1 MAKCETYLRQGVG
14 LVMVD
19 VVTVRRVHLHGELL
33 GRLAEGQEG
42 LMEAELYAAAYRP
55 VEAGWADLCGC
66 VAGGT

>member
-1 MAKCETYLRQGVG
+1 
-14 LVMVD
+14 MVD

-55 VEAGWADLCGC
+55 VEAGWADLCRC